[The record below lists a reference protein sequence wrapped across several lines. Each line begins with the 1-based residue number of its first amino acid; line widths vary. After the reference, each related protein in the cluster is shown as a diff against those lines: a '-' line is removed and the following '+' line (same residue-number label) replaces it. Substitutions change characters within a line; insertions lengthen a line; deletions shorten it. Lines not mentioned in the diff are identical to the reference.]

1 VPPERKQYEN
11 LTVRFSDGTLA
22 RITAALRG
30 RENRADFIRAAIAT
44 KLAMR
49 ERKRPIE
56 EEDVDDS

>member
-1 VPPERKQYEN
+1 MPPERKQYEN

-22 RITAALRG
+22 RITTALRG

-49 ERKRPIE
+49 ERKRPPE
-56 EEDVDDS
+56 DEDVDAS

>member
-1 VPPERKQYEN
+1 
-11 LTVRFSDGTLA
+11 VRFSDGTLA